1 MTSHSRR
8 LGRLFCCLLALS
20 AGAWCAEPAKTLVSD
35 IVYRAD
41 GTPASGTLVISWPA
55 FITSESVFGKNPG
68 ANKKDAALTIITSA
82 LSMAEAVSN
91 KDIVDV
97 DRFRGGISQIID
109 GTVQCLNASLWAKAK

>member
-1 MTSHSRR
+1 MN
-8 LGRLFCCLLALS
+8 FLS
-20 AGAWCAEPAKTLVSD
+20 ALLKG
-35 IVYRAD
+35 
-41 GTPASGTLVISWPA
+41 ISFVP
-55 FITSESVFGKNPG
+55 SVVQGVESVFGKNPG